1 MRESGRSLLGR
12 ALGWWPVAVDLGL
25 ALVVFALTADQ
36 GTGTQDFELFGE
48 APAATRV
55 PLAVGMAMLVLV
67 RRVNPYP
74 LFVLGLGA
82 WALMG
87 APWGLMVAGYTI
99 AARPRRPPWFWPL
112 VAGLALAV
120 LTRTLVVSETSARF
134 AVVVMVLVVGV
145 PVLLG
150 LWVGIRRALVE
161 HLRGEA
167 ERLERE
173 QLLEAERAKAQE
185 RARIAREMHDVVAHR
200 VGLMVLH
207 AGALE
212 VSLADPRAAE
222 QAALVRQTGREALD
236 ELRQVLGVL
245 REHEDG
251 VPLDPQPTLAGLDR
265 LAQQSRDAG
274 MEVTVAV
281 EGERRRLPATVAG
294 AADQRPQARRE
305 RDHRGGDLLRAGAA
319 RGHRQQRQA
328 GQRGPPGPGPG
339 RRRARAG
346 GPARA
351 GHAARRHPRG
361 RPQGRRRLRG
371 VRIHPGRGAGVTPEE
386 PRRTRVV
393 LVDDEQLVR
402 SGLRMILESAGDIE
416 VVGEAGDGGG
426 AVDQV
431 RLHRPEVVLMDI
443 RMPAMDGLAA
453 TRELTALP
461 DPPRIIILTTFEL
474 DEYVHTALE
483 NGAVGFLLKDTPPR
497 DLIQAV
503 HTVAEGN
510 AMLAPSVTRR
520 LIAEFAARNSTQAVA
535 ARTQLEALT
544 DREREVAVAIAQG
557 LSNAEIAKLLFM
569 SEATVKAHVSHVLAK
584 LNLTNRVQAAMLVHD
599 GGLTGT

>member
-173 QLLEAERAKAQE
+173 QLLETERAKAQE

-281 EGERRRLPATVAG
+281 EGERRRLPATVEG
-294 AADQRPQARRE
+294 AAY
-305 RDHRGGDLLRAGAA
+305 
-319 RGHRQQRQA
+319 
-328 GQRGPPGPGPG
+328 
-339 RRRARAG
+339 
-346 GPARA
+346 
-351 GHAARRHPRG
+351 
-361 RPQGRRRLRG
+361 RL
-371 VRIHPGRGAGVTPEE
+371 V
-386 PRRTRVV
+386 
-393 LVDDEQLVR
+393 Q
-402 SGLRMILESAGDIE
+402 
-416 VVGEAGDGGG
+416 
-426 AVDQV
+426 
-431 RLHRPEVVLMDI
+431 
-443 RMPAMDGLAA
+443 
-453 TRELTALP
+453 
-461 DPPRIIILTTFEL
+461 
-474 DEYVHTALE
+474 
-483 NGAVGFLLKDTPPR
+483 
-497 DLIQAV
+497 
-503 HTVAEGN
+503 
-510 AMLAPSVTRR
+510 
-520 LIAEFAARNSTQAVA
+520 
-535 ARTQLEALT
+535 EALT
-544 DREREVAVAIAQG
+544 NVHKHAGNATTEVAICYGRERLEVTV
-557 LSNAEIAKLLFM
+557 SNARPASGAHPGLAPAGGGHGLVGLRERVTLLGG
-569 SEATVKAHVSHVLAK
+569 TLAAGP
-584 LNLTNRVQAAMLVHD
+584 RAD
-599 GGLTGT
+599 GGFEVSASIPAEVPA

>member
-55 PLAVGMAMLVLV
+55 PLAVGMAMLVLI

-74 LFVLGLGA
+74 LLVLGLGA

-134 AVVVMVLVVGV
+134 AVVVMVLVAGV

-150 LWVGIRRALVE
+150 LWVGVRRALVE

-245 REHEDG
+245 REREDG
-251 VPLDPQPTLAGLDR
+251 VPLDPQPTLAAWTGWPS
-265 LAQQSRDAG
+265 SRG
-274 MEVTVAV
+274 T
-281 EGERRRLPATVAG
+281 
-294 AADQRPQARRE
+294 
-305 RDHRGGDLLRAGAA
+305 
-319 RGHRQQRQA
+319 
-328 GQRGPPGPGPG
+328 PGW
-339 RRRARAG
+339 R
-346 GPARA
+346 
-351 GHAARRHPRG
+351 
-361 RPQGRRRLRG
+361 
-371 VRIHPGRGAGVTPEE
+371 
-386 PRRTRVV
+386 
-393 LVDDEQLVR
+393 
-402 SGLRMILESAGDIE
+402 
-416 VVGEAGDGGG
+416 
-426 AVDQV
+426 
-431 RLHRPEVVLMDI
+431 
-443 RMPAMDGLAA
+443 
-453 TRELTALP
+453 
-461 DPPRIIILTTFEL
+461 
-474 DEYVHTALE
+474 
-483 NGAVGFLLKDTPPR
+483 
-497 DLIQAV
+497 
-503 HTVAEGN
+503 
-510 AMLAPSVTRR
+510 
-520 LIAEFAARNSTQAVA
+520 
-535 ARTQLEALT
+535 
-544 DREREVAVAIAQG
+544 
-557 LSNAEIAKLLFM
+557 
-569 SEATVKAHVSHVLAK
+569 
-584 LNLTNRVQAAMLVHD
+584 
-599 GGLTGT
+599 